1 MDNTAFE
8 IISSYEEFEVES
20 SPATE
25 DVVIFKFG
33 ARRFAYL
40 CPEKDNIASSGS
52 IFSLDDSTFDQPH
65 ILLREIDYQGSTLL
79 PKGKYRSVCLYENGS
94 VIYSLMTYE
103 EKIVDV
109 IERLIEL
116 LTLSPRQKEKEFQK
130 EFLFYWN
137 SVAKAGKREIYLN
150 NDKSFS
156 VLSVYQSTDCVRYIA
171 PELCLNDIDDVN
183 DGKRTWHQRIDTT
196 AVYLPIIDNR
206 GILPPTKN
214 HQWKKEQILEII
226 CSDVTNHISA
236 ESYLQLASIQTKY
249 DTLDIVFGITVMQVP
264 YTFLARITFH
274 GGNEKTLLERILHN
288 IHSVESLRSQNT
300 GYRYLN
306 KIIGN
311 DTNIIGK
318 KVVLI
323 GAGSLGS
330 YVASELVK
338 NGFND
343 LVIYDGDQ
351 LASENFMRWYYSG
364 IVNKGP
370 KASRLNLFLEMMH
383 PEIHIEAHDENIDD
397 SKILE
402 EMGSAD
408 YIVFTVG
415 SSDIQLKLNQ
425 VLREYGCKAKVLFVW
440 LEAGGK
446 YSHVL
451 KIDYRAPGC
460 YQCLFTDDTGNLVNN
475 QANITAE
482 ELVEY
487 NTIHNGCGATRA
499 AYGTSVLLRTTSVL
513 LDILE
518 KEENMADYGNYLV
531 NISPTSVLYDSGA
544 FVKEA
549 CYCCGN

>member
-1 MDNTAFE
+1 MKRKLLSLADIL
-8 IISSYEEFEVES
+8 IILGVLFLAIIIFFSFFLSNKGNR
-20 SPATE
+20 
-25 DVVIFKFG
+25 VVVTIENETV
-33 ARRFAYL
+33 A
-40 CPEKDNIASSGS
+40 E
-52 IFSLDDSTFDQPH
+52 LDLNVDS
-65 ILLREIDYQGSTLL
+65 
-79 PKGKYRSVCLYENGS
+79 
-94 VIYSLMTYE
+94 
-103 EKIVDV
+103 
-109 IERLIEL
+109 
-116 LTLSPRQKEKEFQK
+116 
-130 EFLFYWN
+130 
-137 SVAKAGKREIYLN
+137 
-150 NDKSFS
+150 
-156 VLSVYQSTDCVRYIA
+156 
-171 PELCLNDIDDVN
+171 
-183 DGKRTWHQRIDTT
+183 KRTFSTE
-196 AVYLPIIDNR
+196 Y
-206 GILPPTKN
+206 
-214 HQWKKEQILEII
+214 
-226 CSDVTNHISA
+226 
-236 ESYLQLASIQTKY
+236 
-249 DTLDIVFGITVMQVP
+249 
-264 YTFLARITFH
+264 
-274 GGNEKTLLERILHN
+274 
-288 IHSVESLRSQNT
+288 
-300 GYRYLN
+300 
-306 KIIGN
+306 
-311 DTNIIGK
+311 
-318 KVVLI
+318 
-323 GAGSLGS
+323 
-330 YVASELVK
+330 
-338 NGFND
+338 GFNN

-364 IVNKGP
+364 ILNKGP
-370 KASRLNLFLEMMH
+370 KASRLNFFLEMMH
-383 PEIHIEAHDENIDD
+383 PEVHVEAHDENIDD

-549 CYCCGN
+549 CHCCGN